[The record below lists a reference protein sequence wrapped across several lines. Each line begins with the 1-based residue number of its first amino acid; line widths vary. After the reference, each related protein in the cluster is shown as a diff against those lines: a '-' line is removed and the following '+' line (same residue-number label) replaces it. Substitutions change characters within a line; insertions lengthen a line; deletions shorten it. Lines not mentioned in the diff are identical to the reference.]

1 MLHVAIEMMAMGLRP
16 RVYRIKAKSKIRKVP
31 LLHRKT
37 VEILLHASP
46 GYSGCTP
53 AEPYPPGREEASSSF
68 NQDAV
73 ILSSFS
79 AFNINSA
86 LMDRSFSFAPDIKAM
101 LTRLLI
107 FLTKP
112 PVEVNMNS

>member
-1 MLHVAIEMMAMGLRP
+1 MERNGASPQGLPNRSEKQNKEGTP
-16 RVYRIKAKSKIRKVP
+16 SP
-31 LLHRKT
+31 PGDGGD
-37 VEILLHASP
+37 LLHASP
-46 GYSGCTP
+46 SYSGCTP

-86 LMDRSFSFAPDIKAM
+86 LMDRSFSFAPHIKAM